1 MAGARRDAA
10 AVAAEESC
18 PRCGARRELD
28 QEYCLECGMR
38 LPVVTDRVTVLRGGW
53 MRRFGWYPGDWVWPA
68 LLALLVAAGGA
79 AVAIAISRDGSA
91 SGGTTVVLTT
101 AFPARTAAQG
111 GTTPLPTAPDPVTG
125 LTPVGTTPSNPA
137 RPGRTVWPAGFDG
150 WTIVLISYP
159 SDEGPD
165 RPRGTARRAANAGLP
180 EVGVLDSSRFAS
192 LHPGYA
198 VVFSGVYSSRADAE
212 AALASVRAS
221 GFGGAYVREIAG

>member
-1 MAGARRDAA
+1 MAGTRRDAA
-10 AVAAEESC
+10 AAAAERSC
-18 PRCGARRELD
+18 PRCGARREHD
-28 QEYCLECGMR
+28 QEYCLECGLR
-38 LPVVTDRVTVLRGGW
+38 LPVVTDRVTSLRGGW

-79 AVAIAISRDGSA
+79 AAAIAVSRDRTGSD
-91 SGGTTVVLTT
+91 STTLVLTT
-101 AFPARTAAQG
+101 ASRAPAASRPQTATG
-111 GTTPLPTAPDPVTG
+111 GIAPDPGTG
-125 LTPVGTTPSNPA
+125 LTPVAGTPA
-137 RPGRTVWPAGFDG
+137 GPGRTVWPEDLNG

-159 SDEGPD
+159 ADEGLQ

-198 VVFSGVYSSRADAE
+198 VVFSGIYTSRPDAE

-221 GFGGAYVREIAG
+221 GFGGAYVRQIAA